1 MQTVNVPV
9 VDTRAME
16 HQTITINVVPAVV
29 KGILTTLGAKPLEAV
44 IPVQVEQFIISANLV
59 LRLKQVRILQLHP
72 ITGMPGV
79 QQDILQHGPRIAV
92 RVAHINGMDIITF
105 FVLYVEISAIQ
116 VQNGALCI
124 AAQA

>member
-1 MQTVNVPV
+1 MQTVNVLV
-9 VDTRAME
+9 VDTRAMV
-16 HQTITINVVPAVV
+16 HQTITTNAVHVVV
-29 KGILTTLGAKPLEAV
+29 KGILTTLGAKPHEAV
-44 IPVQVEQFIISANLV
+44 TPVQAEQFIISANLV

-72 ITGMPGV
+72 IIGMPGV

-92 RVAHINGMDIITF
+92 QVVIINGMDIITF
-105 FVLYVEISAIQ
+105 FVLFVETSVIQ

>member
-44 IPVQVEQFIISANLV
+44 IPAQVERFIISANLV

-79 QQDILQHGPRIAV
+79 RQDIQQHGHRIAV
-92 RVAHINGMDIITF
+92 RVAHINGMDTITF
-105 FVLYVEISAIQ
+105 FVLYVEILAIQ

-124 AAQA
+124 VAQA

>member
-1 MQTVNVPV
+1 MEGSQATVLL
-9 VDTRAME
+9 
-16 HQTITINVVPAVV
+16 TIMINAAPAVV
-29 KGILTTLGAKPLEAV
+29 KDTLITPGERLPEVVTPARA
-44 IPVQVEQFIISANLV
+44 EQFIISANLV